1 VTWLPQSGRHFKPP
15 PLQDIGK
22 VKAMVDNL
30 DIAYGVEEIVSEL
43 MQRVRLNKRLCRLLR
58 TTLKDTLNEVKDGT
72 TMFSGSHQC
81 MVILEEVLVVARRV
95 ECFVRDCC
103 CTDYVIAAI
112 KAVDSRDRFVK
123 LFADLDFC
131 CVLAKSLNMECGMS
145 RQEIRKY
152 DWEKK
157 MNLRPE
163 VCIAAAEDKREIIG
177 VMREL
182 VSKGLV
188 DNKGDHRKVCQ
199 TLLAR
204 LTGGGHKPRDEHSQD
219 PPSFEEKDKLENGG
233 QATVFK
239 AKWKGHWFVLKQF
252 KFQGNQDET
261 FENEVRILEG
271 LCHPNILNMVCHY
284 KQPFPTDESES
295 SEYGIIVTEKMSK
308 DLHTFLAGRAASARG
323 TDHLYLPPLETVEI
337 MLQMN
342 DGLTYLHSIEPKVAH
357 RDVKPRNILITEN
370 PLVVKVADF
379 GLSKVKSEVSNSEQ
393 TLDRGTTKFIAPELL
408 RESMGAIPS
417 PSGEGQRSKWWK
429 WGSKSARDPVN
440 VATNQ
445 DNPIVNANNL
455 KADVYSFGIT
465 CSVILSGQEPYQDIK
480 YTEVRSAVVGGKRP
494 ELPSATPLK
503 LERLLKKCWHK
514 DPNERP
520 SFLEIGKELRE
531 LKVELLL
538 GTHA

>member
-1 VTWLPQSGRHFKPP
+1 
-15 PLQDIGK
+15 
-22 VKAMVDNL
+22 MVGNL
-30 DIAYGVEEIVSEL
+30 DIAYGVEAIVSEL
-43 MQRVRLNKRLCRLLR
+43 VEREVRLNKRLCRLLHN
-58 TTLKDTLNEVKDGT
+58 TFKDTLNEVKEGT
-72 TMFSGSHQC
+72 TMFCGSHQC

-112 KAVDSRDRFVK
+112 KAVDSRDRFAK
-123 LFADLDFC
+123 LFADLGFC
-131 CVLAKSLNMECGMS
+131 CVLAKSLKMECGKS
-145 RQEIRKY
+145 RQEIRNY
-152 DWEKK
+152 DWEKE
-157 MNLRPE
+157 MNLRSK
-163 VCIAAAEDKREIIG
+163 VGIAAAEDKREIIG

-219 PPSFEEKDKLENGG
+219 PPSFEEEVELKKGG
-233 QATVFK
+233 QAKVFK
-239 AKWKGHWFVLKQF
+239 AKWKGHWFVLKEFIIQC
-252 KFQGNQDET
+252 NQDET
-261 FENEVRILEG
+261 FKNEVRILEG

-284 KQPFPTDESES
+284 TLPFPANESC
-295 SEYGIIVTEKMSK
+295 EYGIIVTEKMSK
-308 DLHTFLAGRAASARG
+308 DLDAFLQGRAASARG
-323 TDHLYLPPLETVEI
+323 AGHLYLPPLETVEI
-337 MLQMN
+337 MLQMS

-357 RDVKPRNILITEN
+357 RDVKPQNILITEN

-379 GLSKVKSEVSNSEQ
+379 GLSKVKSEISNSEQ
-393 TLDRGTTKFIAPELL
+393 SLNKGTTKFIAPELL

-417 PSGEGQRSKWWK
+417 PSGARTEKKDSKWLK
-429 WGSKSARDPVN
+429 LGSKSARDPVN
-440 VATNQ
+440 VATNHQ
-445 DNPIVNANNL
+445 DKPKVNANNL

-480 YTEVRSAVVGGKRP
+480 YGEVRSAVVGGKRP

-503 LERLLKKCWHK
+503 LRRLLERCWHK

-520 SFLEIGKELRE
+520 SFLEIGKELRK
-531 LKVELLL
+531 LKVEWLL